1 MEVPTSGGA
10 RGDQALE
17 SATGLSTTTTLSSE
31 VLAAIIAPIVALA
44 LAIMCILVMVV
55 KERSGTP
62 MFSTLA
68 VNTEKVTEAKTEKV

>member
-1 MEVPTSGGA
+1 MERQVEVPS
-10 RGDQALE
+10 
-17 SATGLSTTTTLSSE
+17 TTLSSE
-31 VLAAIIAPIVALA
+31 VLAAIIAPIAALA
-44 LAIMCILVMVV
+44 LALMCILVMVV